1 MKISELDGELTEH
14 QLVTEAMKEMEASR
28 RCFRMIGGVLVERTV
43 GEVKP
48 AVERNLHGEW
58 MRGERESDKEGIRIG
73 SLSLSS
79 SDDKRWATGSPHGF
93 HCHSNHGDSS

>member
-1 MKISELDGELTEH
+1 MPYLALPCFPSLSRSQIQNLHTKISELEGELTEH

-58 MRGERESDKEGIRIG
+58 WCFCE
-73 SLSLSS
+73 
-79 SDDKRWATGSPHGF
+79 T
-93 HCHSNHGDSS
+93 